1 MYRQILTHTKN
12 GKDKP
17 RMNSKWN
24 FWWCCTNG
32 GTAVLFASSCLFCVC
47 VCVILLQFL
56 QFLCVFDFLSIFV
69 AIFVIFMCFW
79 FSLNFCCNFWVY
91 WFFSVTAIF
100 MWVDLSEF
108 LLQILCLSI
117 FVSVFVA
124 IFMCVDFCLGSF
136 CNLWV
141 CWFLSILAIFVGVD
155 LS

>member
-1 MYRQILTHTKN
+1 
-12 GKDKP
+12 
-17 RMNSKWN
+17 
-24 FWWCCTNG
+24 
-32 GTAVLFASSCLFCVC
+32 
-47 VCVILLQFL
+47 
-56 QFLCVFDFLSIFV
+56 
-69 AIFVIFMCFW
+69 
-79 FSLNFCCNFWVY
+79 
-91 WFFSVTAIF
+91 
-100 MWVDLSEF
+100 